1 LKAYFVDY
9 LILSCYAFSVVEYGP
24 TGGIIEPL
32 LTQGTSSNLA
42 NLEEGRKQGLSALAK
57 VKFFILSERYWSF
70 YVSAFDGEDTLLG
83 LMVTPDAAELCSQS
97 LSELE
102 RVNVELDLRVE
113 RDPDFEPTHL
123 MELYRAK
130 WNQQ

>member
-1 LKAYFVDY
+1 
-9 LILSCYAFSVVEYGP
+9 VVEYGP
-24 TGGIIEPL
+24 TRGIMEPL
-32 LTQGTSSNLA
+32 LTPEIRSNLA
-42 NLEEGRKQGLSALAK
+42 DLEDGRKQGLNALAK

-83 LMVTPDAAELCSQS
+83 LMVTPDGADLSSQS

-102 RVNVELDLRVE
+102 RVNAELDLRVE
-113 RDPDFEPTHL
+113 RDPDFEPTPL

-130 WNQQ
+130 WNQR